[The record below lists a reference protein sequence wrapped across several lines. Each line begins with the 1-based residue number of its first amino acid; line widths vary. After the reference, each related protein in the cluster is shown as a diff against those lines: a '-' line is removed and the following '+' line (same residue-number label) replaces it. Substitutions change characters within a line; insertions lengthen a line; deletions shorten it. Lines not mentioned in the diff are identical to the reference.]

1 MTEKLAF
8 ELVETDNPDSYLIKV
23 ANNAQLAEFTRSEG
37 FAKSFTI
44 EPIRIL
50 YDEGNGEIVLAEGFE
65 DGTVSGRMAMQVL
78 NKVYPEALSRI
89 LARMG
94 VHRSDDES
102 KPALRVYF

>member
-1 MTEKLAF
+1 MAEKLAF

-23 ANNAQLAEFTRSEG
+23 TSKDQMAELTHSEG

-65 DGTVSGRMAMQVL
+65 DRTASGRIAMRVL
-78 NKVYPEALSRI
+78 NKIYSDVLSRI
-89 LARMG
+89 VARRG
-94 VHRSDDES
+94 VRRSDDAS
-102 KPALRVYF
+102 KPALCVFF